1 MSSRSIIAISI
12 VVLVIIVGI
21 FWFMRPPPPPKPAPN
36 PPINISD
43 GDLPDICRKMTFE
56 GVDSIVCEIDLRTHR
71 IDLARANTDGE
82 AYGSLKAFMESRPQD
97 VRPILAMN
105 AGMYEE
111 DLSPVGLYVE
121 EGNQTSELETNDGE
135 GNFFL
140 KPNGVFFIGKNG
152 TPGILETGAFA
163 AAAPDVR
170 IATQSGPMLV
180 INGQVH
186 PRFEPNGTSR
196 LIRNGVGI
204 RDANTVVLAISI
216 EPVSLGSFARLF
228 KDGLGCANALFFDGT
243 ISSLANDRK
252 TLVGGTDP
260 VGPIIAVFG
269 KK

>member
-1 MSSRSIIAISI
+1 MSSRI
-12 VVLVIIVGI
+12 IIVISLAAVAILAGI
-21 FWFMRPPPPPKPAPN
+21 FWFMRPAPPPKPAPN

-56 GVDSIVCEIDLRTHR
+56 GVDTIVCEVDLRTHR
-71 IDLARANTDGE
+71 IDLARAGTDGDP
-82 AYGSLKAFMESRPQD
+82 YGSLKAFVMSRLQET
-97 VRPILAMN
+97 RPILAMN

-111 DLSPVGLYVE
+111 DLSAVGLYVE
-121 EGNQTSELETNDGE
+121 NGKTISELQVGDGE

-140 KPNGVFFIGKNG
+140 KPNGVFFVEKNG
-152 TPGILETGAFA
+152 TPGVLETAAFA

-196 LIRNGVGI
+196 LIRNGVGV
-204 RDANTVVLAISI
+204 RDANTVVLAITI

-228 KDGLGCANALFFDGT
+228 KDGLGCANALFLDGT
-243 ISSLANDRK
+243 ISALANDRK
-252 TLVGGTDP
+252 TLIGGTDP